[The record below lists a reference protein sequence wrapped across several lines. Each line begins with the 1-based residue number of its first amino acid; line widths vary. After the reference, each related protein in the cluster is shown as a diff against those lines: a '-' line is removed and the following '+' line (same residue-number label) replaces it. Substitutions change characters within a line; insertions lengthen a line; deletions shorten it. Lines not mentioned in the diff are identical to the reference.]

1 MSEIDI
7 EQERFAFANGTLEGL
22 RLMNG
27 QHGLDDHDFAIV
39 CIHFGAHLLAKC
51 TSPKQAIEGL
61 QMIASGIIAEHN
73 EQLTAEIAAIKTE
86 GSA

>member
-7 EQERFAFANGTLEGL
+7 EQERFTFAKGTLEGL

-39 CIHFGAHLLAKC
+39 CIHFGAHLLARC
-51 TSPKQAIEGL
+51 TSPMQAIRGL
-61 QMIASGIIAEHN
+61 EMIASGLVAEHK
-73 EQLTAEIAAIKTE
+73 EQLEAEISAIKTE